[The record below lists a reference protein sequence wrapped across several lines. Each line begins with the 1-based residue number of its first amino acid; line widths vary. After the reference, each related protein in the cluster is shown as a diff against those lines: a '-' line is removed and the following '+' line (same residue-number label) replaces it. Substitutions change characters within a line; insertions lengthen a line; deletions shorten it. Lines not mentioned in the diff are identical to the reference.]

1 MMRTLADA
9 GLCLSRTMLPWSTTM
24 STRTASE
31 RRAHAGNNTVAR
43 RLGLLHRAA
52 ALLMLALVAF
62 GLPLRAEPV
71 RTLQGLDFVALD
83 GDRVLLTL
91 SLSGPPPEPAVFTID
106 KPARLSLD
114 LPDTTLA
121 LAERYRKINV
131 GQVRSVAAAE
141 AKGRTRVVVEMNTL
155 TAHKLRV
162 EGNKVFLELAGL
174 AGALSTPVAAV
185 APLPLAAAAEL
196 PSAAPT
202 QGLISNIDFRRGE
215 KGEGRVIV
223 TLGDTRNAVDVREEG
238 GKIMIRFK
246 NTSVPERIAKRL
258 DVLDF
263 ATPVKFIDA
272 SRDGVNAQ
280 VTITPISAGDFE
292 QVAYQS
298 GNVFTLELQPV
309 SQEKQEERRR
319 LEPKFTGERI
329 SLSFQSIDIRSLLQ
343 IIADVA
349 QTNMVVSDSV
359 TGQIAMRL
367 QNVPWDQAL
376 DIILRTKG
384 LGQRTTGNVIL
395 VAPLDELAQ
404 REKAE
409 LEVEKQKVQLAALRS
424 EIIQVNYAKASE
436 LASLIKS
443 KDNSVLSERGSVT
456 VDERTNT
463 LLVLETRDKL
473 AEIRTLVQR
482 LDIPVRQVLIESR
495 IVVARS
501 NFGREFGARFGISGN
516 RTRDGGAGGL
526 ISTSGSGEGTNTA
539 LSGSPGGS
547 PAIGGTTAAPRSA
560 GAIGDRYNVNLPVGN
575 PAGSIALAILGRN
588 SLIDL
593 ELSALQTEGKGEVIS
608 SPRVITANGKQASI
622 EQGRDI
628 PFQNATSSGATAV
641 QFKKAVLSLNVT
653 PQITP
658 DNRVIMD
665 LAVTNDS
672 QGTDVNQAGGG
683 SAPAIDTRKVTT
695 QVLVD
700 NGQTVV
706 LGGIY
711 EQTNND
717 TTTKVPL
724 LGDVPV
730 LGVLFRT
737 KIKSQNKTEL
747 LIFITP
753 KILSEGLKVN

>member
-1 MMRTLADA
+1 
-9 GLCLSRTMLPWSTTM
+9 M
-24 STRTASE
+24 STLNAAGQGAGPGAGQDTGL
-31 RRAHAGNNTVAR
+31 RRAARAVRALAGS
-43 RLGLLHRAA
+43 L
-52 ALLMLALVAF
+52 ALLLMVIGGSA
-62 GLPLRAEPV
+62 RAEQV
-71 RTLQGLDFVALD
+71 RALQAMDFVALD

-91 SLSGPPPEPAVFTID
+91 TLSAPSPEPVVFTID

-121 LAERYRKINV
+121 LAERYRRVNV
-131 GQVRSVAAAE
+131 GQVRSIAAAE
-141 AKGRTRVVVEMNTL
+141 AKGRSRVVIEMTTL
-155 TAHKLRV
+155 TAHKVRV
-162 EGNKVFLELAGL
+162 DGNKVFLELAGQGASL
-174 AGALSTPVAAV
+174 AAGGAPSTPAAAAAVTTPVAATP
-185 APLPLAAAAEL
+185 AP
-196 PSAAPT
+196 S
-202 QGLISNIDFRRGE
+202 QGLISNVDFRRGE
-215 KGEGRVIV
+215 KGEGRVLV
-223 TLGDTRNAVDVREEG
+223 TLGDARNAVDVREEG
-238 GKIMIRFK
+238 GKIIIRFK
-246 NTSVPERIAKRL
+246 NTSLPERLSKRL

-263 ATPVKFIDA
+263 ATPVKFIDSA
-272 SRDGVNAQ
+272 RDGVNTQ
-280 VTITPISAGDFE
+280 ITITPIAAGDFE

-298 GNVFTLELQPV
+298 ANVFTLELQPV
-309 SQEKQEERRR
+309 SQEKLEERRR
-319 LEPKFTGERI
+319 LEPKYVGERI
-329 SLSFQSIDIRSLLQ
+329 SLSFQSIDVRSLLQ

-409 LEVEKQKVQLAALRS
+409 LENEKQKVQLAALRS
-424 EIIQVNYAKASE
+424 EIIQVNYAKATE
-436 LASLIKS
+436 LATLIKS

-473 AEIRTLVQR
+473 TEIRALVQR

-495 IVVARS
+495 IVVANS
-501 NFGREFGARFGISGN
+501 NFQRDFGARLGINGVRARNGGN
-516 RTRDGGAGGL
+516 GGL
-526 ISTSGSGEGTNTA
+526 VSVGGSGEGTNAT
-539 LSGSPGGS
+539 LPGTGGS
-547 PAIGGTTAAPRSA
+547 PTGQPTIGGPGGLPVTT
-560 GAIGDRYNVNLPVGN
+560 GAIGDRYNVNLPVLN

-588 SLIDL
+588 SLLDL
-593 ELSALQTEGKGEVIS
+593 ELSALQSEGKGEVIS
-608 SPRVITANGKQASI
+608 SPRVITANGKQAAI
-622 EQGRDI
+622 EQGREI

-665 LAVTNDS
+665 LVVTNDS
-672 QGTDVNQAGGG
+672 QGSNVSQSGGG

-711 EQTNND
+711 EQTSND
-717 TTTKVPL
+717 SVTKVPV
-724 LGDVPV
+724 LGDIPV

-737 KIKSQNKTEL
+737 KSKIQNKTEL

>member
-1 MMRTLADA
+1 
-9 GLCLSRTMLPWSTTM
+9 M
-24 STRTASE
+24 STRTAAGRVDHPTIADFRPGWL
-31 RRAHAGNNTVAR
+31 RRAAGC
-43 RLGLLHRAA
+43 LA
-52 ALLMLALVAF
+52 ALLIVV
-62 GLPLRAEPV
+62 GLPAHAQTQGG
-71 RTLQGLDFVALD
+71 RTLQAMDFVALD
-83 GDRVLLTL
+83 GDRVQLTLTL
-91 SLSGPPPEPAVFTID
+91 SSPPPEPAVFSID

-131 GQVRSVAAAE
+131 GQVRSIAAAE
-141 AKGRTRVVVEMNTL
+141 AKGRTRVVIEMAAL

-162 EGNKVFLELAGL
+162 DGNKVMLELAGASGSL
-174 AGALSTPVAAV
+174 AAPASTATTAAISAPVAAST
-185 APLPLAAAAEL
+185 AS
-196 PSAAPT
+196 SAAPS
-202 QGLISNIDFRRGE
+202 QGQIANVDFRRGE
-215 KGEGRVIV
+215 RGEGRVLI
-223 TLGDTRNAVDVREEG
+223 TLGEARNAVDVNEEG
-238 GKIMIRFK
+238 GKIVIRFK
-246 NTSVPERIAKRL
+246 NTVLPERLAKRL

-272 SRDGVNAQ
+272 GRDGANAQ
-280 VTITPISAGDFE
+280 ITVTPISSSEFE

-298 GNVFTLELQPV
+298 ANVFTLELQPV
-309 SQEKQEERRR
+309 SEEKLEERRKA
-319 LEPKFTGERI
+319 EPKYVGERI
-329 SLSFQSIDIRSLLQ
+329 SLSFQSIDVRSLLQ

-359 TGQIAMRL
+359 SGQIAMRL

-395 VAPLDELAQ
+395 VAPLDELAA

-409 LEVEKQKVQLAALRS
+409 LENEKQKVQLAALRS

-463 LLVLETRDKL
+463 LLVLETREKL
-473 AEIRTLVQR
+473 SEIRSLVQR

-501 NFGREFGARFGISGN
+501 NFQRDFGARLGINGVRS
-516 RTRDGGAGGL
+516 RDGGNGGL
-526 ISTSGSGEGTNTA
+526 VSVGGSGEGTNAT
-539 LSGSPGGS
+539 LPGTGGS
-547 PAIGGTTAAPRSA
+547 GTGRPSIGGGAVLPVTA
-560 GAIGDRYNVNLPVGN
+560 GAIGDRYNVNLPVLN

-593 ELSALQTEGKGEVIS
+593 ELSALQNEGKGEVIS
-608 SPRVITANGKQASI
+608 SPRVITANGKPAAI
-622 EQGRDI
+622 EQGREI

-672 QGTDVNQAGGG
+672 QGTNVAQSGGG
-683 SAPAIDTRKVTT
+683 AAPAIDTRKVTT

-711 EQTNND
+711 EQTVND
-717 TTTKVPL
+717 TVTKVPV

-730 LGVLFRT
+730 LGALFRS
-737 KIKSQNKTEL
+737 KSKVQNKTEL

>member
-1 MMRTLADA
+1 
-9 GLCLSRTMLPWSTTM
+9 M
-24 STRTASE
+24 STRTATGHGARPHAAA
-31 RRAHAGNNTVAR
+31 RRAGWLRSAA
-43 RLGLLHRAA
+43 GLL
-52 ALLMLALVAF
+52 ALLLVMI
-62 GLPLRAEPV
+62 GLPARAEQI
-71 RTLQGLDFVALD
+71 RSLQTMDFVALD

-91 SLSGPPPEPAVFTID
+91 TLSAPSPEPVVFTID

-121 LAERYRKINV
+121 LAERYRKVNV
-131 GQVRSVAAAE
+131 GQVRSIAAAE
-141 AKGRTRVVVEMNTL
+141 AKGRSRVVIEMATL
-155 TAHKLRV
+155 TAHKVRV
-162 EGNKVFLELAGL
+162 DGNKVFLELAGQGGSL
-174 AGALSTPVAAV
+174 AAGAASSTPAPAAATSTPVAATP
-185 APLPLAAAAEL
+185 AP
-196 PSAAPT
+196 S
-202 QGLISNIDFRRGE
+202 QGLISNVDFRRGE
-215 KGEGRVIV
+215 KGEGRVLV
-223 TLGDTRNAVDVREEG
+223 TLGDARNAVDVREEG
-238 GKIMIRFK
+238 GKIIIRFK
-246 NTSVPERIAKRL
+246 NTALPERLSKRL

-272 SRDGVNAQ
+272 ARDGVNTQ
-280 VTITPISAGDFE
+280 ITVTPIAAGDFE

-298 GNVFTLELQPV
+298 ANVFTLELQPI
-309 SQEKQEERRR
+309 SQEKLEERRKQ
-319 LEPKFTGERI
+319 EPKYTGERI
-329 SLSFQSIDIRSLLQ
+329 SLSFQSIDVRSLLQ

-349 QTNMVVSDSV
+349 LTNMVVSDSV

-395 VAPLDELAQ
+395 VAPLDELAA

-409 LEVEKQKVQLAALRS
+409 LENEKQKVQLAALRS
-424 EIIQVNYAKASE
+424 EIIQVNYAKATE
-436 LASLIKS
+436 LATLIKS
-443 KDNSVLSERGSVT
+443 KDNSVLSDRGSVT

-473 AEIRTLVQR
+473 TEIRALVQR

-501 NFGREFGARFGISGN
+501 NFQRDFGARLGVNGV
-516 RTRDGGAGGL
+516 RTRDGGNGGL
-526 ISTSGSGEGTNTA
+526 VSVGGSGEGTNST
-539 LSGSPGGS
+539 LPGTGGAGTGQ
-547 PAIGGTTAAPRSA
+547 PTIGGAGGLPVTA
-560 GAIGDRYNVNLPVGN
+560 GTIGDRYNVNLPVAN

-588 SLIDL
+588 SLLDL
-593 ELSALQTEGKGEVIS
+593 ELSALQSEGKGEVIS
-608 SPRVITANGKQASI
+608 SPRVITANGKQAAI
-622 EQGRDI
+622 EQGREI

-641 QFKKAVLSLNVT
+641 QFKKAVLSLSVT

-672 QGTDVNQAGGG
+672 QGTNVAQSGGG

-711 EQTNND
+711 EQTSND
-717 TTTKVPL
+717 SVTKVPL
-724 LGDVPV
+724 LGDVPL

-737 KIKSQNKTEL
+737 KSKIQNKTEL

>member
-1 MMRTLADA
+1 
-9 GLCLSRTMLPWSTTM
+9 M
-24 STRTASE
+24 STRTAAGRE
-31 RRAHAGNNTVAR
+31 AHPTIAD
-43 RLGLLHRAA
+43 HRPGWLRSTALWLA
-52 ALLMLALVAF
+52 ALLIAV
-62 GLPLRAEPV
+62 GLPAHAQDA
-71 RTLQGLDFVALD
+71 RTLQAMDFVALD
-83 GDRVLLTL
+83 GDRVQLTLTL
-91 SLSGPPPEPAVFTID
+91 SSAAPEPAVFTID

-121 LAERYRKINV
+121 LSERFRKINV
-131 GQVRSVAAAE
+131 GQVRSIAAAE
-141 AKGRTRVVVEMNTL
+141 ARGKTRVVIEMASL
-155 TAHKLRV
+155 TAHKVRV
-162 EGNKVFLELAGL
+162 DGNTVTLELAGASGTL
-174 AGALSTPVAAV
+174 AAGAALPAPVAAV
-185 APLPLAAAAEL
+185 AAPSASAAAPVTGQVAD
-196 PSAAPT
+196 
-202 QGLISNIDFRRGE
+202 IDFRRGE
-215 KGEGRVIV
+215 RGQGRVLIK
-223 TLGDTRNAVDVREEG
+223 LGETRNAVDVNEEG
-238 GKIMIRFK
+238 GRIVIRLK
-246 NTSVPERIAKRL
+246 NTTLPERLAKRL

-263 ATPVKFIDA
+263 ATPVKFVDA
-272 SRDGVNAQ
+272 SRDGPDTRITV
-280 VTITPISAGDFE
+280 TPISSSEFE

-298 GNVFTLELQPV
+298 ADVFTLELQPL
-309 SQEKQEERRR
+309 SDARLEERRKA
-319 LEPKFTGERI
+319 EPKFTGERI
-329 SLSFQSIDIRSLLQ
+329 SLSFQSIDVRSLLQ

-359 TGQIAMRL
+359 SGQIAMRL

-395 VAPLDELAQ
+395 VAPLDEIAA

-409 LEVEKQKVQLAALRS
+409 LENEKQKVQLAALRS

-436 LASLIKS
+436 LAALIKS
-443 KDNSVLSERGSVT
+443 KDSSVLSERGSVT

-463 LLVLETRDKL
+463 LLVLETREKL
-473 AEIRTLVQR
+473 SEIRSLVQR

-501 NFGREFGARFGISGN
+501 NFQRDFGARLGINGVRS
-516 RTRDGGAGGL
+516 RDGGNGGL
-526 ISTSGSGEGTNTA
+526 ISLGGSGESTNATLPGA
-539 LSGSPGGS
+539 GGS
-547 PAIGGTTAAPRSA
+547 VTGQPTLGGGAGLPVTT
-560 GAIGDRYNVNLPVGN
+560 GAIGDRYNVNLPLLN

-588 SLIDL
+588 SLVDL
-593 ELSALQTEGKGEVIS
+593 ELSALQSEGKGEVIS
-608 SPRVITANGKQASI
+608 SPRVITANGKQAAI
-622 EQGRDI
+622 EQGREI

-672 QGTDVNQAGGG
+672 QGANVAQSGGG
-683 SAPAIDTRKVTT
+683 AAPAIDTRKVTT

-711 EQTNND
+711 EQTVND
-717 TTTKVPL
+717 AVTKVPL
-724 LGDVPV
+724 LGDVPL
-730 LGVLFRT
+730 LGALFRT
-737 KIKSQNKTEL
+737 KSKVQNKTEL

>member
-1 MMRTLADA
+1 MFTYTIKRAATGSAFAAMGRIFQLSALAVAALFAATL
-9 GLCLSRTMLPWSTTM
+9 P
-24 STRTASE
+24 
-31 RRAHAGNNTVAR
+31 AHAQQGN
-43 RLGLLHRAA
+43 
-52 ALLMLALVAF
+52 
-62 GLPLRAEPV
+62 
-71 RTLQGLDFVALD
+71 TLQAMDFVALD

-91 SLSGPPPEPAVFTID
+91 TLSSPAPEPAIFTID

-121 LAERYRKINV
+121 LSERYRKVNV
-131 GQVRSVAAAE
+131 GQVRSIAAAE
-141 AKGRTRVVVEMNTL
+141 AKGRSRIVVELSQL
-155 TAHKLRV
+155 TPHTLRV
-162 EGNKVFLELAGL
+162 DGNKVYLELAG
-174 AGALSTPVAAV
+174 ANVGTSGGSTTASTV
-185 APLPLAAAAEL
+185 
-196 PSAAPT
+196 SAPT
-202 QGLISNIDFRRGE
+202 QSQAPGLINNIDFRRGE
-215 KGEGRVIV
+215 KGEGRIIV
-223 TLGDTRNAVDVREEG
+223 TMADTHSAVDVREEG
-238 GKIMIRFK
+238 GKIIARFK
-246 NTSVPERIAKRL
+246 NSNLPERLIKRL

-272 SRDGVNAQ
+272 SRDGANTQIA
-280 VTITPISAGDFE
+280 ITPITAGDFE
-292 QVAYQS
+292 QVAYQA
-298 GNVFTLELQPV
+298 GNQFTLELQPLTRD
-309 SQEKQEERRR
+309 KQEERRR
-319 LEPKFTGERI
+319 AEPQYTGERI
-329 SLSFQSIDIRSLLQ
+329 SLSFQSVDVRSLLQ

-359 TGQIAMRL
+359 NGQIAMRL

-384 LGQRTTGNVIL
+384 LGQRRQGNVIL

-409 LEVEKQKVQLAALRS
+409 LEADKQKVQLAPLRS

-436 LASLIKS
+436 LATLIKT
-443 KDNSVLSERGSVT
+443 KENSVLSERGSVS
-456 VDERTNT
+456 VDDRTNT

-473 AEIRTLVQR
+473 NEIRTLVQR

-501 NFGREFGARFGISGN
+501 NFDREFGARFGFSGI
-516 RTRDGGAGGL
+516 RTRNGGEGGL
-526 ISTSGSGEGTNTA
+526 ITTSGTGAATNTTVA
-539 LSGSPGGS
+539 DATNASRTAGSPLQV
-547 PAIGGTTAAPRSA
+547 GTIPS
-560 GAIGDRYNVNLPVGN
+560 RYNVNLPLAS
-575 PAGSIALAILGRN
+575 PAGSVALAILGKN
-588 SLIDL
+588 SLVDL
-593 ELSALQTEGKGEVIS
+593 ELSAVQTEGKGEVIS

-622 EQGRDI
+622 EQGVEI
-628 PFQNATSSGATAV
+628 PYQNSTSSGATAI

-665 LAVTNDS
+665 LAVNNDS
-672 QGTDVNQAGGG
+672 RGQDINTGIGGAQAP
-683 SAPAIDTRKVTT
+683 SIDTRKVTT

-717 TTTKVPL
+717 TITKVPL
-724 LGDVPV
+724 LGDVPI
-730 LGVLFRT
+730 LGALFRT
-737 KIKSQNKTEL
+737 KTKVSNKTEL

>member
-1 MMRTLADA
+1 
-9 GLCLSRTMLPWSTTM
+9 M

-43 RLGLLHRAA
+43 RVGLLHRAA

-91 SLSGPPPEPAVFTID
+91 SLSGPSPEPAVFTID

-114 LPDTTLA
+114 LPDTGLA

-174 AGALSTPVAAV
+174 AGALSAPVAAV
-185 APLPLAAAAEL
+185 APLPVAPAADL

-238 GKIMIRFK
+238 GKIVIRFK

-298 GNVFTLELQPV
+298 GNAFTLELQPV

-547 PAIGGTTAAPRSA
+547 PAIGGTTASPRSA

>member
-1 MMRTLADA
+1 
-9 GLCLSRTMLPWSTTM
+9 M
-24 STRTASE
+24 STRTASAD
-31 RRAHAGNNTVAR
+31 RRARPGNKAVISGAGW
-43 RLGLLHRAA
+43 LHRAA
-52 ALLMLALVAF
+52 ALLLLALVAL
-62 GLPLRAEPV
+62 GLPVQAQTQSQTV
-71 RTLQGLDFVALD
+71 RSLQSMDFVALD

-91 SLSGPPPEPAVFTID
+91 TLSSPAPEPVVFAID
-106 KPARLSLD
+106 KPARLSID

-121 LAERYRKINV
+121 LVNRYRKVNV

-141 AKGRTRVVVEMNTL
+141 AKGRSRIVVEMNAL
-155 TAHKLRV
+155 TPHTVRV
-162 EGNKVFLELAGL
+162 DGNKIYLELAGVT
-174 AGALSTPVAAV
+174 GALSSPKAATPLPPRTTTTV
-185 APLPLAAAAEL
+185 APT
-196 PSAAPT
+196 AAPT
-202 QGLISNIDFRRGE
+202 VAPARAAASTAPVQGLISNIDFRRGE

-223 TLGDTRNAVDVREEG
+223 ALGDTRNAVDVREEG
-238 GKIMIRFK
+238 GKIVVRFK
-246 NTSVPERIAKRL
+246 NTSVPERLAKRF

-272 SRDGVNAQ
+272 SRDGTNAQ
-280 VTITPISAGDFE
+280 IIVTPIAAGDFE

-298 GNVFTLELQPV
+298 GNVFTLELQPI
-309 SQEKQEERRR
+309 SQEKLDERRR
-319 LEPKFTGERI
+319 LEPQYTGEKI
-329 SLSFQSIDIRSLLQ
+329 SLSFQSIDVRSLLQ

-384 LGQRTTGNVIL
+384 LGQRKSGNVIL

-404 REKAE
+404 REKAD
-409 LEVEKQKVQLAALRS
+409 LENEKQKVQLAALRS

-436 LASLIKS
+436 LAGLIKS
-443 KDNSVLSERGSVT
+443 KENSVLSERGSVT

-463 LLVLETRDKL
+463 MLVLETRDKL
-473 AEIRTLVQR
+473 GEIRALVQR

-501 NFGREFGARFGISGN
+501 NFDREFGARFGFSGN
-516 RTRDGGAGGL
+516 RTRDGGNGGL
-526 ISTSGSGEGTNTA
+526 ISTSGSGEGTNTS
-539 LSGSPGGS
+539 LTGSPTGLPSIGGS
-547 PAIGGTTAAPRSA
+547 TPAPRAA
-560 GAIGDRYNVNLPVGN
+560 GAIGDRYNVNLPVAN

-593 ELSALQTEGKGEVIS
+593 ELSALQSEGKGEVIS
-608 SPRVITANGKQASI
+608 SPRVITANGKQAAI
-622 EQGRDI
+622 EQGREI

-672 QGTDVNQAGGG
+672 QGTDVAQSGGG

-711 EQTNND
+711 EQTTND
-717 TTTKVPL
+717 SVTKVPL
-724 LGDVPV
+724 LGDIPV
-730 LGVLFRT
+730 LGVLFRN
-737 KIKSQNKTEL
+737 KIKIQNKTEL

>member
-1 MMRTLADA
+1 MSPSLQYRSIEMSTQTRPTPIMRQGLRA
-9 GLCLSRTMLPWSTTM
+9 GL
-24 STRTASE
+24 
-31 RRAHAGNNTVAR
+31 
-43 RLGLLHRAA
+43 LLVF
-52 ALLMLALVAF
+52 ALLALSLF
-62 GLPLRAEPV
+62 GGAARAELV
-71 RTLQGLDFVALD
+71 RSLQSMDFVALD
-83 GDRVLLTL
+83 RDRVLLTL
-91 SLSGPPPEPAVFTID
+91 TLSAPAPEPVVFTID

-121 LAERYRKINV
+121 LAERFRKVNI
-131 GQVRSVAAAE
+131 GQVRTIAAAE
-141 AKGRTRVVVEMNTL
+141 AKGRSRVVVELGEL
-155 TAHKLRV
+155 TAHTVRV
-162 EGNKVFLELAGL
+162 DGNKVFLELASAADTTV
-174 AGALSTPVAAV
+174 AGTSAS
-185 APLPLAAAAEL
+185 APPRPAAATATAAGL
-196 PSAAPT
+196 PAPT
-202 QGLISNIDFRRGE
+202 PASSAISNIDFRRGD
-215 KGEGRVIV
+215 KGEGRILVS
-223 TLGDTRNAVDVREEG
+223 LSDPRASADVREEG
-238 GKIMIRFK
+238 GRVIARFK
-246 NTSVPERIAKRL
+246 NVALPERLAKRL

-272 SRDGVNAQ
+272 TRDGSTTEIV
-280 VTITPISAGDFE
+280 VTPIAAGDFE

-298 GNVFTLELQPV
+298 GSTFTLELQPV
-309 SQEKQEERRR
+309 AQEKLEERRR
-319 LEPKFTGERI
+319 AEPQYTGERI
-329 SLSFQSIDIRSLLQ
+329 SLSFQSVDIRSLLQ

-359 TGQIAMRL
+359 NGQIAMRL

-384 LGQRTTGNVIL
+384 LGQRKQGNVIL
-395 VAPLDELAQ
+395 VAPLEELAA

-409 LEVEKQKVQLAALRS
+409 LETEKQKVQLAALRS

-436 LASLIKS
+436 LAALIKS
-443 KDNSVLSERGSVT
+443 RENSILSVRGSVT

-473 AEIRTLVQR
+473 AEIRALVQR

-501 NFGREFGARFGISGN
+501 NFDKEFGARFGFTGARASGSN
-516 RTRDGGAGGL
+516 GL
-526 ISTSGSGEGTNTA
+526 VTTSGTGAATNTTVNNA
-539 LSGSPGGS
+539 LTTGSNQS
-547 PAIGGTTAAPRSA
+547 LAVGTQAS
-560 GAIGDRYNVNLPVGN
+560 RYNINLPTTN
-575 PAGSIALAILGRN
+575 TPAGSIALAILGKN

-593 ELSALQTEGKGEVIS
+593 ELSALQSEGKGEVIS

-622 EQGRDI
+622 EQGREI
-628 PFQNATSSGATAV
+628 PYQNSTSSGATAV

-665 LAVTNDS
+665 LAVTNDT
-672 QGTDVNQAGGG
+672 QGTDVNTGSGGT
-683 SAPAIDTRKVTT
+683 APAIDTRKVNT

-711 EQTNND
+711 EQTTNGSV
-717 TTTKVPL
+717 TKVPV

-730 LGVLFRT
+730 LGALFRT
-737 KIKSQNKTEL
+737 TTKIANKTEL

>member
-1 MMRTLADA
+1 
-9 GLCLSRTMLPWSTTM
+9 M

-43 RLGLLHRAA
+43 RMGLLHRAA

-114 LPDTTLA
+114 LPDTGLA

-174 AGALSTPVAAV
+174 AGALSAPVAAV
-185 APLPLAAAAEL
+185 APLPVAPAAEL

-238 GKIMIRFK
+238 GKIVIRFK

-298 GNVFTLELQPV
+298 GNAFTLELQPV
-309 SQEKQEERRR
+309 SQERQEERRR

>member
-1 MMRTLADA
+1 
-9 GLCLSRTMLPWSTTM
+9 M
-24 STRTASE
+24 STATTAKPKAGFRTGPGA
-31 RRAHAGNNTVAR
+31 RTGTGLIGRA
-43 RLGLLHRAA
+43 
-52 ALLMLALVAF
+52 LALIALVLMSLL
-62 GLPLRAEPV
+62 LPARAEQV
-71 RTLQGLDFVALD
+71 RSLQAMDFVALD

-91 SLSGPPPEPAVFTID
+91 TLSAPSPEPTVFTIE

-114 LPDTTLA
+114 LADTTLA
-121 LAERYRKINV
+121 LAERYRKVNV
-131 GQVRSVAAAE
+131 GQVRSIAAAE
-141 AKGRTRVVVEMNTL
+141 AKGRSRVVIEMTTL
-155 TAHKLRV
+155 TPHTVRV
-162 EGNKVFLELAGL
+162 SGNKVFLELAGL
-174 AGALSTPVAAV
+174 GGALSGASSPAPAAQPAPAPAPVAV
-185 APLPLAAAAEL
+185 AATNPGQ
-196 PSAAPT
+196 T

-215 KGEGRVIV
+215 KGEGRIIV
-223 TLGDTRNAVDVREEG
+223 TVGDTRNAVDVREEG
-238 GKIMIRFK
+238 GKIIARFK
-246 NTSVPERIAKRL
+246 NTALPERLAKRL

-272 SRDGVNAQ
+272 SRDGANTQIV
-280 VTITPISAGDFE
+280 VTPIAAGDFE

-298 GNVFTLELQPV
+298 GNAFTLELQPV
-309 SQEKQEERRR
+309 SQDKLEERRR
-319 LEPKFTGERI
+319 AEPQYTGERI
-329 SLSFQSIDIRSLLQ
+329 SLSFQSVDVRSLLQ

-384 LGQRTTGNVIL
+384 LGQRKTGNVIL

-409 LEVEKQKVQLAALRS
+409 LENEKQKVQLAALRS
-424 EIIQVNYAKASE
+424 EIIQVNYAKATD
-436 LASLIKS
+436 LATLIKS
-443 KDNSVLSERGSVT
+443 KENSVLSDRGSVT
-456 VDERTNT
+456 VDERTNA

-473 AEIRTLVQR
+473 GEIRALVQR

-501 NFGREFGARFGISGN
+501 NFQRDFGARLGVNGV
-516 RTRDGGAGGL
+516 RTRDGGNGGL
-526 ISTSGSGEGTNTA
+526 ISTSGSGEGTNAT
-539 LSGSPGGS
+539 LPGTGGS
-547 PAIGGTTAAPRSA
+547 VTGQPSIGGNASLPRPT
-560 GAIGDRYNVNLPVGN
+560 GAIGDRYNVNLPVAN
-575 PAGSIALAILGRN
+575 PAGAIALAILGRN

-593 ELSALQTEGKGEVIS
+593 ELSALQSEGKGEVIS

-622 EQGRDI
+622 EQGVEI
-628 PFQNATSSGATAV
+628 PYQNSTSSGATAI

-665 LAVTNDS
+665 LAVNNDS
-672 QGTDVNQAGGG
+672 RGQDVNTGTGGT
-683 SAPAIDTRKVTT
+683 APAIDTRKVTT

-717 TTTKVPL
+717 SVTKVPL
-724 LGDVPV
+724 LGDVPL

-737 KIKSQNKTEL
+737 KSKIANKTEL

>member
-1 MMRTLADA
+1 MFTDTIKRAATGSAFAAMARTTLFRFLA
-9 GLCLSRTMLPWSTTM
+9 LF
-24 STRTASE
+24 
-31 RRAHAGNNTVAR
+31 
-43 RLGLLHRAA
+43 AA
-52 ALLMLALVAF
+52 ALAFAAPASAQQGHALQAM
-62 GLPLRAEPV
+62 
-71 RTLQGLDFVALD
+71 DFVALD

-91 SLSGPPPEPAVFTID
+91 TLSSAAPEPAVFTID
-106 KPARLSLD
+106 KPARLSID

-121 LAERYRKINV
+121 LSERYRRVNV
-131 GQVRSVAAAE
+131 GQVRSIAAAE
-141 AKGRTRVVVEMNTL
+141 AKGRTRVVVELGQL
-155 TAHKLRV
+155 TPHTVRV
-162 EGNKVFLELAGL
+162 DGNKVLLELAG
-174 AGALSTPVAAV
+174 AGTNSVAAASNAVSPASV
-185 APLPLAAAAEL
+185 AVGQQP
-196 PSAAPT
+196 
-202 QGLISNIDFRRGE
+202 GLISNIDFRRGE
-215 KGEGRVIV
+215 KGEGRIIV
-223 TLGDTRNAVDVREEG
+223 TMADTHSAVDVRDEG
-238 GKIMIRFK
+238 GKIVARFK
-246 NTSVPERIAKRL
+246 NASLPERLVKRL

-272 SRDGVNAQ
+272 TRDGGNVQ
-280 VTITPISAGDFE
+280 LSITPISAGDFE
-292 QVAYQS
+292 QVAYQA
-298 GNVFTLELQPV
+298 GNQFTLELQPLTR
-309 SQEKQEERRR
+309 EKQEERRR
-319 LEPKFTGERI
+319 SEPQYTGERI
-329 SLSFQSIDIRSLLQ
+329 SLSFQSVDIRSLLQ

-359 TGQIAMRL
+359 NGQIAMRL

-384 LGQRTTGNVIL
+384 LGQRKQGNVIL

-409 LEVEKQKVQLAALRS
+409 LESDKQKVQLAPLRS
-424 EIIQVNYAKASE
+424 ELIQVNYAKASE
-436 LASLIKS
+436 LATLIKS
-443 KDNSVLSERGSVT
+443 KENSVLSDRGSVT

-463 LLVLETRDKL
+463 LLVLETREKL
-473 AEIRTLVQR
+473 GEIRALIQR

-501 NFGREFGARFGISGN
+501 NFDREFGARFGFSGI
-516 RTRDGGAGGL
+516 RTRNGGEGGL
-526 ISTSGSGEGTNTA
+526 ITTSGSGESTNTTVA
-539 LSGSPGGS
+539 DATNPSRTAGSP
-547 PAIGGTTAAPRSA
+547 IQLGTIPQ
-560 GAIGDRYNVNLPVGN
+560 RYNVNLPVAS
-575 PAGSIALAILGRN
+575 PAGSLALAILGKN
-588 SLIDL
+588 SLVDL
-593 ELSALQTEGKGEVIS
+593 ELSAVQTEGKGEVIS

-622 EQGRDI
+622 EQGVEI
-628 PFQNATSSGATAV
+628 PYQNSTSSGATAI

-665 LAVTNDS
+665 LAVNNDS
-672 QGTDVNQAGGG
+672 RGQDINTGIGGAQAP
-683 SAPAIDTRKVTT
+683 SIDTRKVTT

-717 TTTKVPL
+717 TITKVPF
-724 LGDVPV
+724 LGDVPG

-737 KIKSQNKTEL
+737 KTKIANKTEL

>member
-1 MMRTLADA
+1 
-9 GLCLSRTMLPWSTTM
+9 M
-24 STRTASE
+24 STRTASAD
-31 RRAHAGNNTVAR
+31 RRARPGNKAVVRGAGW
-43 RLGLLHRAA
+43 LHRAA
-52 ALLMLALVAF
+52 ALLLFALVALS
-62 GLPLRAEPV
+62 LPVQAQTQTV
-71 RTLQGLDFVALD
+71 RSLQSMDFVALD

-91 SLSGPPPEPAVFTID
+91 TLSSPAPEPVVFAID
-106 KPARLSLD
+106 KPARLSID
-114 LPDTTLA
+114 LPDTTLS
-121 LAERYRKINV
+121 LVNRYRKVNV

-141 AKGRTRVVVEMNTL
+141 AKGRSRIVVEMNAL
-155 TAHKLRV
+155 TPHTVRV
-162 EGNKVFLELAGL
+162 DGNKIYLELAGVT
-174 AGALSTPVAAV
+174 GALSSPTAATPLPPRTATSVVPTV
-185 APLPLAAAAEL
+185 APAMAPARAAA
-196 PSAAPT
+196 STAPA

-223 TLGDTRNAVDVREEG
+223 SLGDTRNAVDVREEG
-238 GKIMIRFK
+238 GKIVVRFK
-246 NTSVPERIAKRL
+246 NTSVPERLAKRF

-272 SRDGVNAQ
+272 SRDGANAQ
-280 VTITPISAGDFE
+280 LIVTPIAAGDFE

-298 GNVFTLELQPV
+298 GNVFTLELQPI
-309 SQEKQEERRR
+309 SQEKLDERRR
-319 LEPKFTGERI
+319 LEPQYTGEKI
-329 SLSFQSIDIRSLLQ
+329 SLSFQSIDVRSLLQ

-384 LGQRTTGNVIL
+384 LGQRKSGNVIL

-404 REKAE
+404 REKAD
-409 LEVEKQKVQLAALRS
+409 LENEKQKVQLAALRS

-463 LLVLETRDKL
+463 MLVLETRDKL
-473 AEIRTLVQR
+473 GEIRALVQR

-501 NFGREFGARFGISGN
+501 NFDREFGARFGFSGN
-516 RTRDGGAGGL
+516 RTRDGGNGGL

-539 LSGSPGGS
+539 LTGSPTGLPSIGGS
-547 PAIGGTTAAPRSA
+547 TPAPRAA
-560 GAIGDRYNVNLPVGN
+560 GAIGDRYNVNLPVAN

-593 ELSALQTEGKGEVIS
+593 ELSALQSEGKGEVIS
-608 SPRVITANGKQASI
+608 SPRVITANGKQAAI
-622 EQGRDI
+622 EQGREI

-672 QGTDVNQAGGG
+672 QGTDVAQSGGG

-711 EQTNND
+711 EQTSND
-717 TTTKVPL
+717 SVTKVPL
-724 LGDVPV
+724 LGDIPV
-730 LGVLFRT
+730 LGVLFRN
-737 KIKSQNKTEL
+737 KIKIQNKTEL

>member
-1 MMRTLADA
+1 
-9 GLCLSRTMLPWSTTM
+9 M
-24 STRTASE
+24 SIRTASD
-31 RRAHAGNNTVAR
+31 RRARPGDKAVDRQAGWLR
-43 RLGLLHRAA
+43 RVA
-52 ALLMLALVAF
+52 ALLALSLVAV
-62 GLPLRAEPV
+62 GLPLRAEQV
-71 RTLQGLDFVALD
+71 RSLQSMDFVALD

-91 SLSGPPPEPAVFTID
+91 TLSAPSPEPVVFTID

-121 LAERYRKINV
+121 LAERYRKVNV
-131 GQVRSVAAAE
+131 GQVRSIAAAE
-141 AKGRTRVVVEMNTL
+141 AKGRSRVVIEMSAL
-155 TAHKLRV
+155 TAHTVRV
-162 EGNKVFLELAGL
+162 DGNKVFLELAGL
-174 AGALSTPVAAV
+174 AGALS
-185 APLPLAAAAEL
+185 APAAATGTARI
-196 PSAAPT
+196 PSAAPAAGAT
-202 QGLISNIDFRRGE
+202 SSAPAQGLISSVDFRRGE

-223 TLGDTRNAVDVREEG
+223 TLGDTHNAVDVREEG
-238 GKIMIRFK
+238 GRIVVRFK
-246 NTSVPERIAKRL
+246 NTSVPERLAKRL

-280 VTITPISAGDFE
+280 ITVTPIAAGDFE

-309 SQEKQEERRR
+309 SQEKLEERRR
-319 LEPKFTGERI
+319 TEPQYTGERI
-329 SLSFQSIDIRSLLQ
+329 SLSFQSIDVRSLLQ

-384 LGQRTTGNVIL
+384 LGSRKTGNVIL
-395 VAPLDELAQ
+395 VAPLDEIAQ

-409 LEVEKQKVQLAALRS
+409 LENEKQKVQLAALRS

-473 AEIRTLVQR
+473 AEVRTLVQR

-501 NFGREFGARFGISGN
+501 NFDREFGARFGVSGN
-516 RTRDGGAGGL
+516 RTRDGGNGGL
-526 ISTSGSGEGTNTA
+526 ISTSGSGEGTNTS
-539 LSGSPGGS
+539 LSGSPTGS
-547 PAIGGTTAAPRSA
+547 PQIGGVTAAPRSA
-560 GAIGDRYNVNLPVGN
+560 GAIGDRYNVNLPVAN

-593 ELSALQTEGKGEVIS
+593 ELSALQSEGKGEVIS
-608 SPRVITANGKQASI
+608 SPRVITANGKPAAI
-622 EQGRDI
+622 EQGREI

-672 QGTDVNQAGGG
+672 QGTDVSVGNG

-717 TTTKVPL
+717 SVTKVPL
-724 LGDVPV
+724 LGDIPL
-730 LGVLFRT
+730 LGVLFRN
-737 KIKSQNKTEL
+737 KIKTQNKTEL

>member
-1 MMRTLADA
+1 MFIHTHKRAGTAGSVRVLRLLALA
-9 GLCLSRTMLPWSTTM
+9 
-24 STRTASE
+24 
-31 RRAHAGNNTVAR
+31 
-43 RLGLLHRAA
+43 AA
-52 ALLMLALVAF
+52 ALSIPMTVF
-62 GLPLRAEPV
+62 SLPARAEQV
-71 RTLQGLDFVALD
+71 RSLQAMDFVALD

-91 SLSGPPPEPAVFTID
+91 TLSSAAPEPVVFTID

-114 LPDTTLA
+114 LPDTSLA
-121 LAERYRKINV
+121 LGERYRKVNV
-131 GQVRSVAAAE
+131 GLVRSIAAAE
-141 AKGRTRVVVEMNTL
+141 AKGRSRIVVELSQL
-155 TAHKLRV
+155 TAHTVRV
-162 EGNKVFLELAGL
+162 DGNKVFLELAG
-174 AGALSTPVAAV
+174 AGGTRTAAATPPASG
-185 APLPLAAAAEL
+185 AAAA
-196 PSAAPT
+196 PANASTAAAAAPPT
-202 QGLISNIDFRRGE
+202 QGLVSNIDFRRGE
-215 KGEGRVIV
+215 KGEGRVLV
-223 TLGDTRNAVDVREEG
+223 TLADARSAVDVREEG
-238 GKIMIRFK
+238 GKIIARIR
-246 NTSVPERIAKRL
+246 NASLPERLAKRL

-272 SRDGVNAQ
+272 SRDGSGTQIV
-280 VTITPISAGDFE
+280 VTPIAAGDFE

-298 GNVFTLELQPV
+298 GNTFTLELQPI
-309 SQEKQEERRR
+309 SQDKLDERKKN
-319 LEPKFTGERI
+319 EPQYTGERI
-329 SLSFQSIDIRSLLQ
+329 SLSFQSVDIRSLLQ

-359 TGQIAMRL
+359 NGQIAMRL

-384 LGQRTTGNVIL
+384 LGQRRQGNVIL
-395 VAPLDELAQ
+395 VAPLDELAA

-409 LEVEKQKVQLAALRS
+409 LETEKQKVQLAPLRS
-424 EIIQVNYAKASE
+424 EIIQVNYAKATE
-436 LASLIKS
+436 LATLIKS
-443 KDNSVLSERGSVT
+443 RENSILSARGSVT

-473 AEIRTLVQR
+473 TEIRSLVQR

-501 NFGREFGARFGISGN
+501 TFDREFGVRLGITGIRASGSS
-516 RTRDGGAGGL
+516 GL
-526 ISTSGSGEGTNTA
+526 VTTSGTNVATNTTVSNTIATGNNQQSIVGA
-539 LSGSPGGS
+539 L
-547 PAIGGTTAAPRSA
+547 AN
-560 GAIGDRYNVNLPVGN
+560 RYNVNLPVAS
-575 PAGSIALAILGRN
+575 PAGSLALAILGKN

-593 ELSALQTEGKGEVIS
+593 ELSALQSEGKGEVIS

-622 EQGRDI
+622 EQGVEI
-628 PFQNATSSGATAV
+628 PYQNSTSSGATAV

-665 LAVTNDS
+665 LAVNNDS
-672 QGTDVNQAGGG
+672 RGQDINTGTGGT
-683 SAPAIDTRKVTT
+683 APSIDTRKVNT

-717 TTTKVPL
+717 LVTKVPL
-724 LGDVPV
+724 LGDVPI
-730 LGVLFRT
+730 LGALFRT
-737 KIKSQNKTEL
+737 KTRIANKTEL

>member
-1 MMRTLADA
+1 
-9 GLCLSRTMLPWSTTM
+9 M
-24 STRTASE
+24 STRTAAGQGAGTGRSVAS
-31 RRAHAGNNTVAR
+31 RAVRALVGGLALLLSVIGLPAHAEQV
-43 RLGLLHRAA
+43 RA
-52 ALLMLALVAF
+52 
-62 GLPLRAEPV
+62 
-71 RTLQGLDFVALD
+71 LQTMDFVALD

-91 SLSGPPPEPAVFTID
+91 TLSAPSPEPVVFTID

-121 LAERYRKINV
+121 LAERYRKVNV
-131 GQVRSVAAAE
+131 GQVRSIAAAE
-141 AKGRTRVVVEMNTL
+141 AKGRSRVVIEMTTL
-155 TAHKLRV
+155 TAHKVRV
-162 EGNKVFLELAGL
+162 DGNKVFLELAGQGGSL
-174 AGALSTPVAAV
+174 AAGAASSPTPTPAVSNAVAATP
-185 APLPLAAAAEL
+185 AP
-196 PSAAPT
+196 S
-202 QGLISNIDFRRGE
+202 QGLISNVDFRRGE
-215 KGEGRVIV
+215 KGEGRVLV
-223 TLGDTRNAVDVREEG
+223 TLGDARNAVDVREEG
-238 GKIMIRFK
+238 GKIIIRFK
-246 NTSVPERIAKRL
+246 NTALPERLSKRL

-263 ATPVKFIDA
+263 ATPVKFIDSA
-272 SRDGVNAQ
+272 RDGVNTQ
-280 VTITPISAGDFE
+280 ITVTPIAAGDFE

-298 GNVFTLELQPV
+298 ANVFTLELQPV
-309 SQEKQEERRR
+309 SQEKLEERRKQ
-319 LEPKFTGERI
+319 EPKYTGERI
-329 SLSFQSIDIRSLLQ
+329 SLSFQSIDVRSLLQ

-349 QTNMVVSDSV
+349 QTNMVVSDTV

-384 LGQRTTGNVIL
+384 LGSRTTGNVIL

-409 LEVEKQKVQLAALRS
+409 LENEKQKVQLAALRS

-436 LASLIKS
+436 LATLIKS

-473 AEIRTLVQR
+473 TEIRALVQR

-501 NFGREFGARFGISGN
+501 NFQRDFGARLGVNGV
-516 RTRDGGAGGL
+516 RTRDGGNGGL
-526 ISTSGSGEGTNTA
+526 VSVGGSGEGTNAT
-539 LSGSPGGS
+539 LPGTGGSGTGQPTIGGPGGL
-547 PAIGGTTAAPRSA
+547 PVTAGT
-560 GAIGDRYNVNLPVGN
+560 IGDRYNVNLPVLN

-588 SLIDL
+588 SLLDL
-593 ELSALQTEGKGEVIS
+593 ELSALQSEGKGEVIS
-608 SPRVITANGKQASI
+608 SPRVITANGKQAAI
-622 EQGRDI
+622 EQGREI

-641 QFKKAVLSLNVT
+641 QFKKAVLSLSVT

-672 QGTDVNQAGGG
+672 QGTNVNVGTG

-711 EQTNND
+711 EQTSSD
-717 TTTKVPL
+717 SVTKVPL
-724 LGDVPV
+724 LGDVPL
-730 LGVLFRT
+730 LGALFRT
-737 KIKSQNKTEL
+737 KSKIQNKTEL